1 MSSVFIDTVGC
12 PKNQD
17 DSERMAGLLAAA
29 GHSIVFTHEE
39 ADVIIVN
46 TCGFIEAA
54 KRESLE
60 TVFSY
65 APYKE
70 DGKRLIVT
78 GCLTQ
83 RYAAEL
89 ASDLPEADAL
99 LGVNEYE
106 KLPAVIASLA
116 ELGGVEP
123 ETSLRVERRRREAE
137 QGASESGAE
146 AELDEPETSL
156 RVERRRR
163 EAEQGASESEAEAE
177 LCEAVASLSA
187 VPLRTRRKARLA
199 SEGLKPR
206 LASEGRKPRLASEG
220 RKPRLASE
228 GRKPRLA
235 LSPRHSAY
243 LKIAEGCSNHCA
255 YCIIP
260 SIRGPYRSFPI
271 EQVIAEAETLA
282 AEGCKELILIAQD
295 LTRYGQDL
303 YGHHAL
309 AEFLKKLCASDATKS
324 IEWIRLLYCYE
335 ECVTDELIDVMAS
348 EPKILKYIDMP
359 LQHINDGILSS
370 MRRRSTS
377 RSIKGAIA
385 RLRAAMPDIVI
396 RTTFI
401 TGLPGETEQ
410 MFEELY
416 AFIEGT
422 RFDRLGVF
430 AYSPEEGTD
439 AALMPDQVDAE
450 TAEARRDALMQL
462 QQSISLE
469 NNERLIG
476 SVQDVLAEGSVDEG
490 VYTGRTRADAPE
502 IDDEIIFSAPAE
514 SDIIGRIVK
523 VRVTDAMDY
532 DLIGEIIE

>member
-1 MSSVFIDTVGC
+1 MTRMSSVFIDTVGC

-137 QGASESGAE
+137 QGASES
-146 AELDEPETSL
+146 
-156 RVERRRR
+156 
-163 EAEQGASESEAEAE
+163 EAEAE

-199 SEGLKPR
+199 SEGL
-206 LASEGRKPRLASEG
+206 
-220 RKPRLASE
+220 KPRLASE